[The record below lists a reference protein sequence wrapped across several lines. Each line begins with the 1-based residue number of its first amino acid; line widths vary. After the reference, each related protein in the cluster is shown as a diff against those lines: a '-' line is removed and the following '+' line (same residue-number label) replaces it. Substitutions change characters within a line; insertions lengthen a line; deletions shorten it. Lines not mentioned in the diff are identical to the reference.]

1 MFRRLV
7 EAADREEI
15 PHQVQAS
22 PAGSGTDADAI
33 FTSRSGVATGIV
45 SIPNRYMHSPNQI
58 VSMGDVEQAAA
69 LIASFIRA
77 LETDT
82 SFIPI

>member
-1 MFRRLV
+1 
-7 EAADREEI
+7 
-15 PHQVQAS
+15 
-22 PAGSGTDADAI
+22 
-33 FTSRSGVATGIV
+33 
-45 SIPNRYMHSPNQI
+45 